1 MILEQDGFRFDFGTD
16 RAFIFD
22 EKDPNSSHFHQAP
35 MKAVDLIVELEDRYY
50 FVELKDYSNPQ
61 TWNEIL
67 TNRRQTPEEMVNWLK
82 EILKSK
88 FRDTFL
94 YRWAEIVPEK
104 DVFFIC
110 LIDTGAFSL
119 GPLTNSLRRE
129 LPVGLHDDWKRAIV
143 KNCFVMNPERWNQ
156 TFPKWKVEKM
166 PGN

>member
-22 EKDPNSSHFHQAP
+22 EKDPISPHFHQAP

-50 FVELKDYSNPQ
+50 FVELKDYSNPL

-104 DVFFIC
+104 DVFYIC

-129 LPVGLHDDWKRAIV
+129 LPVGLHDDWKRAIA

-166 PGN
+166 LEN